1 MDEYLYGIVP
11 AERGS
16 DEWIDVVLARHGDV
30 IDDGHA
36 RDLVANRGVRG
47 LDFAC
52 LGQHFLDLDVRDHD
66 GA

>member
-1 MDEYLYGIVP
+1 VTNL
-11 AERGS
+11 
-16 DEWIDVVLARHGDV
+16 LAG
-30 IDDGHA
+30 
-36 RDLVANRGVRG
+36 DLVANRGVRG